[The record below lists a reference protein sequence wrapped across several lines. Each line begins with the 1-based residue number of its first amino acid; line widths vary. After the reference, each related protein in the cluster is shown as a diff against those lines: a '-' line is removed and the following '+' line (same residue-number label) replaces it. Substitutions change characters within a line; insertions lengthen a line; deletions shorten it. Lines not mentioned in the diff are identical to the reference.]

1 MFVHVVVTVH
11 FTNIC
16 LATHRS
22 TLSSHWVNF
31 HDPESDLLDME
42 WRAGTSPGY
51 GDILSP
57 TRLHVTDKVTVNL
70 TDPLPLGRRIYVTL
84 KVFNRAGR
92 TDQLPCPAD
101 HSLLQVCGCW
111 ERSTDH
117 IMFGLT
123 MATYYMVTGCICATF
138 KLKQYKLIA
147 VVCSAT

>member
-1 MFVHVVVTVH
+1 MLVFMYVMVTSH
-11 FTNIC
+11 FSNIC
-16 LATHRS
+16 PATYRS

-42 WRAGTSPGY
+42 WWAGTSPGH

-92 TDQLPCPAD
+92 TDHFLVLLTTLSFNRAGRTDHFLVLLTTLSYNRAGRTDQLPCPTD
-101 HSLLQVCGCW
+101 HSLLQG
-111 ERSTDH
+111 R
-117 IMFGLT
+117 
-123 MATYYMVTGCICATF
+123 
-138 KLKQYKLIA
+138 
-147 VVCSAT
+147 